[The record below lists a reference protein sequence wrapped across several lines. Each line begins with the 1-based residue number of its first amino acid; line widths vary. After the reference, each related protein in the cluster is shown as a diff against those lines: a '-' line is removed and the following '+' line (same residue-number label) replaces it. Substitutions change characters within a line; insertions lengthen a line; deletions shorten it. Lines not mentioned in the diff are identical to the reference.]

1 MSFNLLIIEM
11 NFLNVFFGE
20 ESESEI
26 GLPSSLTVLAE
37 DHL

>member
-1 MSFNLLIIEM
+1 M

-26 GLPSSLTVLAE
+26 GLPLNVTVFVK
-37 DHL
+37 DHLQSLFANPL